1 MPDSSTLVTLFAL
14 ALVLVVAGLVVY
26 RNFSRKRAE
35 RRADTVVRELLTAEE
50 VDLLERRGYLD
61 VPSRVTPARVYR
73 IPARPGLV
81 TVMDAGELAVRL
93 CLVPARAIPER
104 EWILVQKLLL
114 EGAEAEY
121 WQRANRLMGHWW
133 PAPDASQVELWTG
146 PPPGV
151 LGRR

>member
-1 MPDSSTLVTLFAL
+1 MPDSSTFVTLFAL

-50 VDLLERRGYLD
+50 VHLLERRGYLD

-133 PAPDASQVELWTG
+133 PAPDAAQVELWTG

>member
-1 MPDSSTLVTLFAL
+1 MADSTTLVTLVAL
-14 ALVLVVAGLVVY
+14 ALVLLAAGLLVY
-26 RNFSRKRAE
+26 KNQSRKRAE
-35 RRADTVVRELLTAEE
+35 RRADTVVRELLTPGE
-50 VDLLERRGYLD
+50 VDLLEKRGYLD
-61 VPSRVTPARVYR
+61 VPSRTTPGRVYR

-93 CLVPARAIPER
+93 CLMPARTIPER
-104 EWILVQKLLL
+104 EWILVHKLLL

-151 LGRR
+151 MGRR